1 LHHFGVLLGADRV
14 FYLLLCFNKIGRV
27 KTIKEYLINNQIRA
41 SEVRLLGAEGE
52 QFGLVSLEEALKIA
66 DEQGYDLVNISPT
79 TSPPVCKLMNYGKY
93 KFDEQK
99 KEKDARKKQKA
110 TEIKGMELSM
120 RIEDHDM
127 QFKAKQVRKF
137 LQSGE
142 KVRVVIKK
150 VRGRLAAYANQGID
164 NMNKFYE
171 MLSDVCEMEQK
182 PLLSG
187 TIITMMLIPKNTK

>member
-1 LHHFGVLLGADRV
+1 MHHFGVLLGADRV

>member
-1 LHHFGVLLGADRV
+1 MLGADRV